1 MKGGF
6 TFEKEVEDIL
16 DRLNTLV
23 ESDLAWEKVSNV
35 EKKNGVVEM
44 VDYEVN
50 PHHNYIVNGFA
61 TYNSMIPTNL
71 TIKTQLLAVDGVL
84 KGKVLCINPDG
95 AVPPHQDFQI
105 DWT

>member
-50 PHHNYIVNGFA
+50 PHHNYIVNGFV
-61 TYNSMIPTNL
+61 THNSQISMKLSIQ
-71 TIKTQLLAVDGVL
+71 TQLPPPKADWRGRFPSSIL
-84 KGKVLCINPDG
+84 KGLSRP
-95 AVPPHQDFQI
+95 
-105 DWT
+105 